1 MNTTQHSQLS
11 TQALQE
17 ADQAHYLPVF
27 KRYPIIL
34 THGEGSRVWDTE
46 GKSYIDVLAGIAVNS
61 VGHCH
66 PKVVEAIK
74 SQAEKLIHISNL
86 LTSEPQVR
94 LAEKLTQLAGLE
106 RVFFSNSGAEAVEAA
121 FKIARKYAHKHGRGG
136 KIISME
142 GCFHGRTLATT
153 AAGTKKYHQ
162 GIEPVPEGFVQVPY
176 NNLEAVKDQVDDQTA
191 AIIVEPV
198 QWADGIRMAHLEFL
212 QGLRQL
218 CDEQNIILIFDEIQC
233 GMART
238 GKLFAYQ
245 KYGVKPDVI
254 TLAKA
259 LGGGVPIGATLVKQK
274 VADALNLGDHGTTFG
289 GNPLVCAAAL
299 ATLAVIEEENLAQNA
314 IRLGA
319 QLTDYINNRAKE
331 ESAITGA
338 DGIGLMIGINLN
350 QPARPVVERVLEKG
364 VIASAVGSNTI
375 RFVPP
380 LNINWEELKKAVD
393 AVFDTLK
400 EMNELVNE

>member
-1 MNTTQHSQLS
+1 MNTTEHSHLS

-27 KRYPIIL
+27 KRYPITL
-34 THGEGSRVWDTE
+34 THGEGSRVWDTD

-74 SQAEKLIHISNL
+74 SQAEKLLHISNL

-94 LAEKLTQLAGLE
+94 LSEKLTQLAGLE

-121 FKIARKYAHKHGRGG
+121 FKVARKYAHKHKRGG

-142 GCFHGRTLATT
+142 GCFHGRTMATT
-153 AAGTKKYHQ
+153 AAGSKKYHQ
-162 GIEPVPEGFVQVPY
+162 GLEPVPEGFVQVPY
-176 NNLEAVKDQVDDQTA
+176 NNLEAVKAEADDQTA
-191 AIIVEPV
+191 AIIVEPI
-198 QWADGIRMAHLEFL
+198 QWADTIRTAHLEFL

-245 KYGVKPDVI
+245 KYGVKPDMI

-274 VADALNLGDHGTTFG
+274 VADALNIGDHGTTFG
-289 GNPLVCAAAL
+289 GNPLVSAAAL
-299 ATLAVIEEENLAQNA
+299 ATLEVIEEEKLAQNA
-314 IRLGA
+314 IHLGG
-319 QLTDYINNRAKE
+319 QLVDYVNNRAKE
-331 ESAITGA
+331 EPGVTGV
-338 DGIGLMIGINLN
+338 DGMGLMIGINLN
-350 QPARPVVERVLEKG
+350 QAARPVVERMLEKG
-364 VIASAVGSNTI
+364 VIASAVGTHTI

-380 LNINWEELKKAVD
+380 LNIGWEDLKEAVD
-393 AVFDTLK
+393 VLFSTLK
-400 EMNELVNE
+400 EIQK